1 VKPFTP
7 TFCPKEQGGFKAE
20 EWRQSLEKDYYF
32 ACDAKT
38 RTRIVDLNDAISK
51 KVTIPIETFFGSFSY
66 MPRIGTRI
74 LGGTNG
80 VLSFRA
86 SLSGNMT
93 VAVRNPHDTS
103 TVTEIGSIPLSYT
116 FMLPTVIAEMDELI
130 KSGNGTPSLDT
141 IYTAMMRK
149 GIRALPKRDGG
160 KKPAFPFMGYD
171 KEEIIY

>member
-1 VKPFTP
+1 
-7 TFCPKEQGGFKAE
+7 
-20 EWRQSLEKDYYF
+20 
-32 ACDAKT
+32 
-38 RTRIVDLNDAISK
+38 
-51 KVTIPIETFFGSFSY
+51 
-66 MPRIGTRI
+66 